1 MRDEWKIDHNRE
13 VDRSDKLITDHD
25 RELDYTDRLSIF
37 KIMLPLSFQCLQT
50 IKHQN
55 LNPMSDG

>member
-1 MRDEWKIDHNRE
+1 MSDEWKIDHNRA
-13 VDRSDKLITDHD
+13 VDSSDKLITDHD
-25 RELDYTDRLSIF
+25 KELDYTDKLSIF
-37 KIMLPLSFQCLQT
+37 KTNLPLSFQSLQT